1 MKKILVIKHGAL
13 GDIVFA
19 LNAIN
24 SIKKSFSKSKID
36 LLTEKKYIS
45 LFSKS
50 GYFNIIYQDNRKNY
64 FYKSLILIFKLI
76 RKKYDLIIDLQ
87 NSQRTSIYNF
97 IFRCFSRSIICSSR
111 PFAQLRYLIPQQGKE
126 TTSTGLANQLKLLNI
141 KNNFPINY
149 NWLKIELSNEIK
161 KPLILII
168 PGVSLGN
175 EHKQWQPNKF
185 AEVAKYFEEKKYNIC
200 VVGTK
205 LDLKSSKPI
214 FESCKKAI
222 NKINSSPPAVI
233 YSIALMS
240 ELIISNDT
248 GPGHIASLSKNHII
262 WIVNDNKLTQSNI
275 HGNKNDHKI
284 SAESLKNIS
293 SSQIIKYIEK
303 EKLLN
308 GID

>member
-111 PFAQLRYLIPQQGKE
+111 PFAQLRYLIPMQKDVW
-126 TTSTGLANQLKLLNI
+126 
-141 KNNFPINY
+141 F
-149 NWLKIELSNEIK
+149 
-161 KPLILII
+161 
-168 PGVSLGN
+168 
-175 EHKQWQPNKF
+175 
-185 AEVAKYFEEKKYNIC
+185 
-200 VVGTK
+200 
-205 LDLKSSKPI
+205 
-214 FESCKKAI
+214 
-222 NKINSSPPAVI
+222 
-233 YSIALMS
+233 
-240 ELIISNDT
+240 
-248 GPGHIASLSKNHII
+248 
-262 WIVNDNKLTQSNI
+262 
-275 HGNKNDHKI
+275 
-284 SAESLKNIS
+284 
-293 SSQIIKYIEK
+293 
-303 EKLLN
+303 
-308 GID
+308 